1 MKILIVDDE
10 VKILDIIEAYLIA
23 NNYVVYKA
31 QTGNEALE
39 KIEKY
44 NPQLIVLDI
53 MLPDVDGIN
62 ILKKV
67 RESNNTPIIMLTAK
81 SDEDDILTGLHLGAD
96 DYMVKPH
103 RV

>member
-62 ILKKV
+62 ILKNCLLYT
-67 RESNNTPIIMLTAK
+67 S
-81 SDEDDILTGLHLGAD
+81 
-96 DYMVKPH
+96 
-103 RV
+103 